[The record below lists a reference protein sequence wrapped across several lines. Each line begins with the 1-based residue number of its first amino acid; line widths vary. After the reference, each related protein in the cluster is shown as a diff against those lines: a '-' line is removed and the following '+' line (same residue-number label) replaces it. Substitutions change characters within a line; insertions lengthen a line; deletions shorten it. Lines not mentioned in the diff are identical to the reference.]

1 MSIGGV
7 GTDIVETARIRGLV
21 NRYGDRFARRILT
34 PGEQAACPPGEV
46 AGHIAKRFAAK
57 EAAAKALGC
66 GLAEGVRFH
75 DLEIHNQPNGRPC
88 LMLHG
93 EALARAHRLGVDV
106 YHVTLSDE
114 RYYAIAFVILESSL

>member
-1 MSIGGV
+1 MSIGGL

-21 NRYGDRFARRILT
+21 DRYGDRFAKRVLT
-34 PGEQAACPPGEV
+34 PGEQAACPPSEPI
-46 AGHIAKRFAAK
+46 GHIAKRFAAK

-75 DLEIHNQPNGRPC
+75 DLEIQNQQNGRPC

-93 EALARAHRLGVDV
+93 EALACACRLGVDV
-106 YHVTLSDE
+106 YHVSISDE
-114 RYYAIAFVILESSL
+114 RYYAIAFVILESSP